1 MSDLCSRVLLCSL
14 WERTSAKGNS
24 YLSGFLGKARVVG
37 FRGESRPDGTQTW
50 DLYLT
55 PGKEQEEAAG
65 SRGQQSSSAPPPGRV
80 QRHPRPQSEK
90 PAQDRPFFNDDISD
104 LGRGR

>member
-1 MSDLCSRVLLCSL
+1 MDQKVLLCSL
-14 WERTSAKGNS
+14 WERTSAKGTV

-65 SRGQQSSSAPPPGRV
+65 SRAQQARRPESRRPPRLQV
-80 QRHPRPQSEK
+80 EK
-90 PAQDRPFFNDDISD
+90 PAEDRPFFDDDISD
-104 LGRGR
+104 LGRDR